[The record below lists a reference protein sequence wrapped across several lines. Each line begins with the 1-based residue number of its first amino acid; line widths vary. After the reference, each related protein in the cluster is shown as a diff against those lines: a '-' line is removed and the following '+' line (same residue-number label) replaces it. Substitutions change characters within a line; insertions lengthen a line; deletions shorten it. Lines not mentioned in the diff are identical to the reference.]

1 MKKLYGYD
9 IIDGKALINELE
21 AETLRSIIDNYLNG
35 MSMKESAKTAGLE
48 IDHSR
53 VKQLVRS
60 KRYRGDDF
68 YPQIITQEMADAFE
82 QERLKREKSYKGVRK
97 RKQVE
102 AKVMDSFKMNKPEQQ
117 NKNPIKQFEY
127 LYSLLESEG

>member
-1 MKKLYGYD
+1 MKWLYGYD
-9 IIDGKALINELE
+9 IIDGKAVINELE
-21 AETLRSIIDNYLNG
+21 AETLKSIIDNYLNG
-35 MSMKESAKTAGLE
+35 MSMKESAKAAGIE

-82 QERLKREKSYKGVRK
+82 QERLKREKTYKGVRK

-102 AKVMDSFKMNKPEQQ
+102 AKVMVSFKINKPEQQ
-117 NKNPIKQFEY
+117 YKNPIKQFEY

>member
-1 MKKLYGYD
+1 MKRLYGYD
-9 IIDGKALINELE
+9 FIDGKAVINELE
-21 AETLRSIIDNYLNG
+21 AETLKSIIDNYLNG

-82 QERLKREKSYKGVRK
+82 QERLKREKTYKGVRK

-117 NKNPIKQFEY
+117 YKNPIKQFEY

>member
-1 MKKLYGYD
+1 MKRLYGYD
-9 IIDGKALINELE
+9 IIDGKAVINELE
-21 AETLRSIIDNYLNG
+21 AETLKSIIDNYLNG
-35 MSMKESAKTAGLE
+35 MSMKESAKAAGIE

-102 AKVMDSFKMNKPEQQ
+102 AKVMENFKMNKPEQQ